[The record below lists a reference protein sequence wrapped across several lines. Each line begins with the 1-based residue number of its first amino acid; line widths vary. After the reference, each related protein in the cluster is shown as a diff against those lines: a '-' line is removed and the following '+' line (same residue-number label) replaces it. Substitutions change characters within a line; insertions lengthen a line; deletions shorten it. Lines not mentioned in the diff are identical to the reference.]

1 MQTKDN
7 LLRQSILTEEEEV
20 ELSDIN
26 NNIESLKCI
35 IEEKENEF
43 NSTYSKLVQI
53 IIFRLI

>member
-35 IEEKENEF
+35 IEEKESEF